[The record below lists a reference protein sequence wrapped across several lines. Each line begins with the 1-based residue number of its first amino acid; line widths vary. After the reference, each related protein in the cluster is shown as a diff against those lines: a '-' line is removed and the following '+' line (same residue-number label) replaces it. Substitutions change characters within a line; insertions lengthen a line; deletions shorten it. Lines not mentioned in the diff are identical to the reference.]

1 MRGTVSLSLLASALV
16 VNAFGADDLAGMF
29 KEGKASGQIRMFWV
43 DREYQGSA
51 PTATD
56 HRDATAI
63 GGYLKYET
71 GDFNGLSLGTAF
83 YTTNGLFLESPRDG
97 YKKNDM
103 TLLGPDNDN
112 YSMIGEL
119 YAQYKRG
126 NTTFKGGR
134 QKLDTP
140 MAGSDD
146 ARMTPN
152 LFEAY
157 LLVNKDIPNTTVV
170 AGHVTKFAQ
179 GSFGR
184 VYNHS
189 IYRNPA
195 TSDASKLLSIT
206 SGYSYV
212 DSLDQVGEFVNM
224 GTYTLGKSTNG
235 VSVLSATYTGIE
247 NLKLQ
252 LWDYYAHDIA
262 NIIYGEANLNWK
274 CALSSSV
281 KPSAGIQI
289 IKQDDVGD
297 SYAGA
302 IDSLYVAGKL
312 GFQIN
317 NFDIGVAY
325 SEVGKNSATGSKLEN
340 AIITPWGGIPAYT
353 QGMVT
358 RHMFIAGTKAFKV
371 NGGYNFK
378 DFGTNLVT
386 SAYYTEFDMDRNSG
400 YGLERT
406 ASESGFDAIF
416 YPETVKNLQLRFR
429 GNFPRS
435 FAESSSGTTGWSE
448 YRFIANYNF

>member
-1 MRGTVSLSLLASALV
+1 MRGRVSLSLLASALV

-43 DREYQGSA
+43 DREYQG
-51 PTATD
+51 TAGNKT

-71 GDFNGLSLGTAF
+71 GDFKGLSLGTAF
-83 YTTNGLFLESPRDG
+83 YTTNGLFIELPRED
-97 YKKNDM
+97 YSQNDM
-103 TLLGPDNDN
+103 TLLGPNNDN
-112 YSMIGEL
+112 YSMVGEL

-134 QKLDTP
+134 QKLDIH

-146 ARMTPN
+146 VRMTPN

-157 LLVNKDIPNTTVV
+157 LLTNKDVPNTTLV
-170 AGHVTKFAQ
+170 AGHITKFAQ

-184 VYNHS
+184 VYNHTEAS
-189 IYRNPA
+189 SA
-195 TSDASKLLSIT
+195 ASKLLSVT

-212 DSLDQVGEFVNM
+212 NSLDQVGEFVNM
-224 GTYTLGKSTNG
+224 GTYALGQSTNG

-274 CALSSSV
+274 SFISDNI
-281 KPSAGIQI
+281 KPSAGLQI
-289 IKQDDVGD
+289 IKQNDVGD
-297 SYAGA
+297 AYAGELEG
-302 IDSLYVAGKL
+302 LYAAGKV

-317 NFDIGVAY
+317 NFDIGFSY
-325 SEVGKNSATGSKLEN
+325 SQTAKNSATDSKLKN

-358 RHMFIAGTKAFKV
+358 RHMFLAGTKACKV

-378 DFGTNLVT
+378 DLGTSLTT
-386 SAYYTEFDMDRNSG
+386 SAYYTAFDMDPNSG

-406 ASESGFDAIF
+406 ASEAGFEAIY
-416 YPETVKNLQLRFR
+416 YPEYVKNLQLRFR
-429 GNFPRS
+429 GNFPRN
-435 FAESSSGTTGWSE
+435 FAEGSSGTTGWSE

>member
-1 MRGTVSLSLLASALV
+1 MKRMLHLSFLASIIA
-16 VNAFGADDLAGMF
+16 VNAMAADDLASMF
-29 KEGKASGQIRMFWV
+29 KEGKASGQIRYFYV
-43 DREYQGSA
+43 DREYQGTE
-51 PTATD
+51 PTATV
-56 HRDATAI
+56 HRDAMAV

-71 GDFNGLSLGTAF
+71 GDLKGLSLGTAF
-83 YTTNGLFLESPRDG
+83 YTTNGLFLDSPRDD
-97 YKKNDM
+97 YKQNDM

-157 LLVNKDIPNTTVV
+157 LLTNKDVPNTTLI
-170 AGHVTKFAQ
+170 AGHITRFAQ

-184 VYNHS
+184 VYNHRETS
-189 IYRNPA
+189 AA
-195 TSDASKLLSIT
+195 TSKLLSVT

-212 DSLDQVGEFVNM
+212 NSLDQTGSFVNM
-224 GTYTLGKSTNG
+224 GTYAFGQSTNG
-235 VSVLSATYTGIE
+235 VSILSATYTGIE

-262 NIIYGEANLNWK
+262 NIVYGEANLDWK
-274 CALSSSV
+274 CFISDNI

-289 IKQDDVGD
+289 IKQNDVGD
-297 SYAGA
+297 SYAGELEG
-302 IDSLYVAGKL
+302 LYAAGKVV
-312 GFQIN
+312 FQIN
-317 NFDIGVAY
+317 NFDLGFAY
-325 SEVGKNSATGSKLEN
+325 SQTAKNSATDSKLKN
-340 AIITPWGGIPAYT
+340 AIITPWGGMSAYT
-353 QGMVT
+353 QAMVT
-358 RHMFIAGTKAFKV
+358 RHMFIAGTKAYKV

-378 DFGTNLVT
+378 DLGANLTT
-386 SAYYTEFDMDRNSG
+386 SAYYTEFDMDPNSG

-406 ASESGFDAIF
+406 ASEAGFEAIY
-416 YPETVKNLQLRFR
+416 YPEDVKNLQLRFR

-435 FAESSSGTTGWSE
+435 YAESSSGTTGWSE

>member
-1 MRGTVSLSLLASALV
+1 MKRMLHLSFLASIIVA
-16 VNAFGADDLAGMF
+16 NATAADDLASMF

-43 DREYQGSA
+43 DREYQG
-51 PTATD
+51 TAGNKT

-71 GDFNGLSLGTAF
+71 GDLNGLSLGTAF
-83 YTTNGLFLESPRDG
+83 YTTNGLFLESPRND
-97 YKKNDM
+97 YSQNDM
-103 TLLGPDNDN
+103 TLLGPDNEN
-112 YSMIGEL
+112 YSMVGEL
-119 YAQYKRG
+119 YAQYKKA
-126 NTTFKGGR
+126 NSTFKGGR

-157 LLVNKDIPNTTVV
+157 LLMNKDVPNTTLV
-170 AGHVTKFAQ
+170 AGHITKFAQ

-184 VYNHS
+184 VYNHTAAS
-189 IYRNPA
+189 PA
-195 TSDASKLLSIT
+195 SSKLLSVT

-212 DSLDQVGEFVNM
+212 NSLDQAGEFVNM
-224 GTYTLGKSTNG
+224 GTYALGQSTNG
-235 VSVLSATYTGIE
+235 VSVASATYTGIE

-262 NIIYGEANLNWK
+262 NIIYGEGNLNWK
-274 CALSSSV
+274 CIISDSI

-289 IKQDDVGD
+289 IKQNDVGD
-297 SYAGA
+297 AYAGEL
-302 IDSLYVAGKL
+302 DGMYVAGKV

-317 NFDIGVAY
+317 NFDLGFAY
-325 SEVGKNSATGSKLEN
+325 SQTAKNSATDPKLKN
-340 AIITPWGGIPAYT
+340 AIITPWGGMSAYT

-358 RHMFIAGTKAFKV
+358 RHMFIAGTKAYKV

-378 DFGTNLVT
+378 DLGTNLTT
-386 SAYYTEFDMDRNSG
+386 SAYYTEFDMDPNSG

-406 ASESGFDAIF
+406 ASEAGFDAIY
-416 YPETVKNLQLRFR
+416 YPQYVKNLQLRFR

-435 FAESSSGTTGWSE
+435 YAESSSGTTGWSE

>member
-16 VNAFGADDLAGMF
+16 VNAMAADSLESMF
-29 KEGKASGQIRMFWV
+29 KEGKASGQIRYFYV
-43 DREYQGSA
+43 DREYQG
-51 PTATD
+51 TAGNKT
-56 HRDATAI
+56 HRDAMAI

-71 GDFNGLSLGTAF
+71 GDFKGLSLGTAL
-83 YTTNGLFLESPRDG
+83 YTTNGLFLESPRDD
-97 YKKNDM
+97 YNQNDM

-112 YSMIGEL
+112 YSMVGEL
-119 YAQYKRG
+119 YAQYKSG
-126 NTTFKGGR
+126 NTTLKGGR

-157 LLVNKDIPNTTVV
+157 LLVNKDIPNTTIV

-184 VYNHS
+184 VYNHTES
-189 IYRNPA
+189 SAA
-195 TSDASKLLSIT
+195 TSKLLSVT

-212 DSLDQVGEFVNM
+212 NSLDQAGEFVNM
-224 GTYTLGKSTNG
+224 GTYALGQSTNG

-274 CALSSSV
+274 CLLSNSI
-281 KPSAGIQI
+281 KPSAGVQF
-289 IKQDDVGD
+289 IKQNDVGD
-297 SYAGA
+297 SFAGDV
-302 IDSLYVAGKL
+302 DSLYIAGKL
-312 GFQIN
+312 GLQID
-317 NFDIGVAY
+317 NFDVGIAY
-325 SEVGKNSATGSKLEN
+325 SEVGKNSSTDSKLKN
-340 AIITPWGGIPAYT
+340 AIITPWGGMPGYT

-358 RHMFIAGTKAFKV
+358 RHMFLAGTKAFKV

-378 DFGTNLVT
+378 DLGANLTT
-386 SAYYTEFDMDRNSG
+386 SAYYTEFDMDANSG
-400 YGLERT
+400 YGIERT
-406 ASESGFDAIF
+406 ASEAGFDAIY
-416 YPETVKNLQLRFR
+416 YPEYVKNLQLRFR
-429 GNFPRS
+429 GNFPRT
-435 FAESSSGTTGWSE
+435 FAESASGTTGWSE

>member
-1 MRGTVSLSLLASALV
+1 MA
-16 VNAFGADDLAGMF
+16 VNAMGADDLAGMF

-43 DREYQGSA
+43 DREYQG
-51 PTATD
+51 TAGNKT

-71 GDFNGLSLGTAF
+71 GDLKGLSLGTAF
-83 YTTNGLFLESPRDG
+83 YTTNGLFLESPRDD
-97 YKKNDM
+97 YTQNDM
-103 TLLGPDNDN
+103 TLLGPDNEN
-112 YSMIGEL
+112 YSMVGEL

-126 NTTFKGGR
+126 NNTFKGGR

-140 MAGSDD
+140 ITGSDD

-157 LLVNKDIPNTTVV
+157 LLTNKDVPNTTLI
-170 AGHVTKFAQ
+170 AGHITRFAQ

-184 VYNHS
+184 VYNHRETS
-189 IYRNPA
+189 AA
-195 TSDASKLLSIT
+195 TSKLLSVT

-212 DSLDQVGEFVNM
+212 NSLDQTGSFVNM
-224 GTYTLGKSTNG
+224 GTYAFGQSTNG
-235 VSVLSATYTGIE
+235 VSILSATYTGIE

-262 NIIYGEANLNWK
+262 NIVYGEANLDWK
-274 CALSSSV
+274 CFISDNI

-289 IKQDDVGD
+289 IKQNDVGD
-297 SYAGA
+297 SYAGELEG
-302 IDSLYVAGKL
+302 LYAAGKV

-317 NFDIGVAY
+317 NFDLGFAY
-325 SEVGKNSATGSKLEN
+325 SQTAKNSATDSKLKN
-340 AIITPWGGIPAYT
+340 AIITPWGGMSAYT
-353 QGMVT
+353 QAMVT
-358 RHMFIAGTKAFKV
+358 RHMFIAGTKAYKV

-378 DFGTNLVT
+378 DLGANLTT
-386 SAYYTEFDMDRNSG
+386 SAYYTEFDMDPNSG

-406 ASESGFDAIF
+406 ASEAGFEAIY
-416 YPETVKNLQLRFR
+416 YPEDVKNLQLRFR

-435 FAESSSGTTGWSE
+435 YAESSSGTTGWSE